1 MLDLEPIKRRF
12 SDATQC
18 TPKPNDVFRSALDV
32 TALVAEVSRLTAMH
46 DAKAE
51 ALAVAESQVARL
63 RAAMRD
69 ANDWRDES
77 GASFMDL
84 REAIR
89 AAGADPYRT
98 ANGGADRVRVAID
111 CVAQIADENRRLRA
125 ALDAER
131 AACDEW
137 RENQHMHYKGIFG
150 EAPCHD
156 GACPLCVK
164 HDARR
169 AA

>member
-1 MLDLEPIKRRF
+1 MLDLEPIKRRAEAATPGPWVDGYVMGF
-12 SDATQC
+12 CRKQHGPDEGGPWHGKGFCRYEYAVTECSDARRLAST
-18 TPKPNDVFRSALDV
+18 SALTAVAGNYDCDEGGIIKPEDHAFIAASRTDV
-32 TALVAEVSRLTAMH
+32 PALVAEVE
-46 DAKAE
+46 AE
-51 ALAVAESQVARL
+51 
-63 RAAMRD
+63 RA
-69 ANDWRDES
+69 
-77 GASFMDL
+77 
-84 REAIR
+84 
-89 AAGADPYRT
+89 
-98 ANGGADRVRVAID
+98 
-111 CVAQIADENRRLRA
+111 ENRRLRA

-169 AA
+169 AAEQGQL